1 MFYFFYWVVL
11 CHPILMVSEWPSLKI
26 ITFDDESV
34 KKVIFFLH
42 FTFQQCIKLYLWQ
55 FFFLIFELIL
65 TIVCTILIVTWWIVW
80 WYQIRHKHYIV
91 KQSMKKTKSLIAILQ
106 KRFFFLKGSRV
117 NWAYLSARRSLQKHG
132 DFICLANCTFK

>member
-1 MFYFFYWVVL
+1 MHKFRPKTNVL
-11 CHPILMVSEWPSLKI
+11 LFLLSCFVSPYLNGFWMTKFENYHFWWWKCEKSYL
-26 ITFDDESV
+26 
-34 KKVIFFLH
+34 FLH

-65 TIVCTILIVTWWIVW
+65 TIVQHTLIVTWWIVW

-106 KRFFFLKGSRV
+106 KRFFFLERKPCK
-117 NWAYLSARRSLQKHG
+117 LSLLIG
-132 DFICLANCTFK
+132 T